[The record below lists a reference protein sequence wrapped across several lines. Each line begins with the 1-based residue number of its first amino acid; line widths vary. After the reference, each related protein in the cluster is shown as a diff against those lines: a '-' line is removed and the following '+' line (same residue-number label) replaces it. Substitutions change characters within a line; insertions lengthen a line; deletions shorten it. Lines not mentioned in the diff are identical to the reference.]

1 MVGFTDKEK
10 DEMVKDGYICD
21 ESVLGNV
28 YYLGDSVIAT
38 GDIHVDYVTYPWL
51 TCFEVKGLAIRD

>member
-1 MVGFTDKEK
+1 MD
-10 DEMVKDGYICD
+10 KDGYICD